1 MIDKYVG
8 FTITVIIIAIV
19 LWVAS
24 LYLPFYGFMQKRF
37 KGACLGCIL
46 QPFISAIILALSFV
60 VIFTYMTSDM
70 IKYRK
75 NAMVMVKKAPKDS
88 TNVATHL
95 YIGADDVCFLESGN
109 LEVTAYSLV
118 FDNDRDIALYDVIY
132 VDSSTISVDDK
143 YLIKFDFKN
152 RKAIATEYEDTIEVA
167 DVKWD
172 KVDAYFKKNNSK

>member
-8 FTITVIIIAIV
+8 FAITVIIIAIV

-109 LEVTAYSLV
+109 LEVTIRL
-118 FDNDRDIALYDVIY
+118 
-132 VDSSTISVDDK
+132 SSTMTAISPSTTSFMSTHRR
-143 YLIKFDFKN
+143 YPSTTSI
-152 RKAIATEYEDTIEVA
+152 
-167 DVKWD
+167 W
-172 KVDAYFKKNNSK
+172 